1 MFITE
6 MDVHGNCVRAEDPP
20 HDPPA
25 ATTTTTHTRRR
36 SSTGSDVSCSSTG
49 EESFATAR
57 NSLQRQS
64 TSSGGGSGLGISGQH
79 NNTNNQLQEQQQQRR
94 ASVPRMMGSR
104 STITA
109 AAAAQGADGNWPGG
123 IIRQMDFRVESREL
137 DQLDAELRRRT
148 QYLPREGRWTVS
160 GDHEAIRELTN
171 FLRNVT
177 PPPSNLMSVPSPTT
191 TTLSS
196 MSSIRRRKAG
206 TKTGAL
212 MKMVRLFRRNSSK
225 KQKKLLRRPSSR
237 AKRTAGS
244 PPGLKRSPA
253 RRGRRPPRIK
263 LPDTAVAGRTV
274 DGHRHIAISIP
285 IEHAHLGPES
295 RYGFPSP
302 VMGRARSR
310 SMSSADTPSPKVYD
324 DIYYNTRPLAAFVT
338 EPHVGTQLGPLV
350 EERESLSSRSWEKVS
365 SNGSGQGEAAIA
377 RKVRLASRNTFGT
390 VHEEQSRPNTS
401 SGGMLLQASPPRTSD
416 ESGEP
421 GTPTRTSDEMR
432 ARARRQTLA
441 ALAGGA
447 GSAGGPPTRPATG
460 GGFGSSQRPL
470 SAHSFRSFAASSPSR
485 VYYPTRKSSLHPSGA
500 VAVETARRPRTM
512 SNTTGGTNYSRDSSR
527 DQTLQESIFS
537 ERSYLESL
545 DTVDTGNLK
554 EDFYHSPVLLSEA
567 ALGRRFEGS
576 DVIEFEPRSSV
587 DSQRRRSSDHRQ
599 SIGSHFSTG
608 SRDKRSSGSSRASAV
623 AKGKQRES
631 YEGPVVVRPG
641 NRHGGGNGGVGGST
655 GMVGK
660 HQGEIADMPISGRAE
675 KRYSGGSTA
684 SANAIFGKGEPA
696 PAVVTREFAAAVA
709 PGAQQQ
715 AEEVLDQSIP
725 TTPGRRSK
733 FVEDLAEF
741 PLPDD
746 RGENLQVQHVQD
758 QQQAQTDG
766 EPKGKEKEIQD
777 READPP
783 SIELQQATPTESK
796 AGSKFSDS
804 PSRRRRSSAR
814 RKDEAEL
821 QSSPGSALAVPVERS
836 RSREKRKDKAKQ
848 QEQTSPV
855 QLVEEIKRPVTPDGQ
870 GTEAKNT
877 SPIPSPKERR
887 DRRKSILLSRK
898 ERVAELR
905 AALEK
910 PGSQPSDLVLE
921 RKLSNASSSSSG
933 STLRTA
939 RLNRKRDSFPYAPA
953 LLSPMPQKTASK
965 DLSFTGVLTVADVQ
979 PSSPTNVELVR
990 KVSLAL
996 SVSSPTT
1003 VATFVKTSPIPP
1015 YQSIGSVTPPDSPAD
1030 SLPLQSPESQFS
1042 IVEAQGTPLRHP
1054 PPSTTKDRVTRRRS
1068 GRTSP
1073 SSSNGRRS
1081 PAIAQESSPIRPKT
1095 AGKGAIPSRKPFFEG
1110 PSPQTSL
1117 DRDESNA
1124 GPSTAQGKSILK
1136 MSRSEIFD
1144 RYDALREKQTRDM
1157 ERRIRRLE
1165 RHGDYWLSSM
1175 MPILN
1180 DMSHALKS
1188 AVDGLEHVEKRKGR
1202 EEVDIRARTAAR
1214 YDDGRQSRTALR
1226 AMEAEESAPR
1236 GRRHREQRDIMPIPP
1251 LLSEDSFDPD
1261 ESIVHHSSPLS
1272 SRRRS
1277 DIPQGRP
1284 RLYLHDDATLDPG
1297 RGYHYPTAELGRP
1310 SINSGGARS
1319 FSMNNISRRRSP
1331 ATPLTVEPQAYSG
1344 STTMVDNFSTARGN
1358 LSARPSSKR
1367 ASTSPNFHEDLIIE
1381 ADRLARLERISEQ
1394 IDAEIRR
1401 FPLVPKTS
1409 SSSPLEMRRS
1419 YGSSSRYNLGAY
1431 EPTRRRQT
1439 SHLSS
1444 EDSEESLQTYQGTD
1458 VDMGLMEEHWSR
1470 QRGGGGGGNGA
1481 PGAASRGS
1489 RHRRTRTDS
1498 FDTIEPLMRELQFTG
1513 SRVSME
1519 SPRSED
1525 MGDNEVRKMKEG
1537 PGPRAVVGFGAFSM

>member
-1 MFITE
+1 
-6 MDVHGNCVRAEDPP
+6 MDAHGNCVRAEDPP
-20 HDPPA
+20 PDPP
-25 ATTTTTHTRRR
+25 TTHTRRR
-36 SSTGSDVSCSSTG
+36 SSTGSNVSCSSTG

-79 NNTNNQLQEQQQQRR
+79 NNSNNQLQQQRR

-109 AAAAQGADGNWPGG
+109 AAAAQGVDENWPGG
-123 IIRQMDFRVESREL
+123 IIRQMDFQVESREL

-225 KQKKLLRRPSSR
+225 KQKKLLRKPSSR
-237 AKRTAGS
+237 AKRTPGS

-253 RRGRRPPRIK
+253 KRGRRPPRIK

-302 VMGRARSR
+302 IMGRARSR

-338 EPHVGTQLGPLV
+338 EPHIGTQLGPLV

-377 RKVRLASRNTFGT
+377 RKVKLASRNTFGT

-401 SGGMLLQASPPRTSD
+401 SGGVLLQASPPRTSD

-421 GTPTRTSDEMR
+421 RTPTRTSDEMR

-441 ALAGGA
+441 ALAG
-447 GSAGGPPTRPATG
+447 SAGGPPTRPATG
-460 GGFGSSQRPL
+460 AGFGSSQRPL

-500 VAVETARRPRTM
+500 AAVETARRPRTM

-545 DTVDTGNLK
+545 DTVDTGNLN
-554 EDFYHSPVLLSEA
+554 EDTHHSPVLLSEA

-641 NRHGGGNGGVGGST
+641 NRHSGGGSTT
-655 GMVGK
+655 GMVGR
-660 HQGEIADMPISGRAE
+660 QSEIAEMPISGRAD
-675 KRYSGGSTA
+675 KRYSGGSTT
-684 SANAIFGKGEPA
+684 SANAIFGKSELA
-696 PAVVTREFAAAVA
+696 PAVVTRESAAAVA
-709 PGAQQQ
+709 PGASQQQ
-715 AEEVLDQSIP
+715 EAEEVLEQSMP

-741 PLPDD
+741 PIPDD
-746 RGENLQVQHVQD
+746 RGENIQVQSAQN
-758 QQQAQTDG
+758 QQPASTDG

-777 READPP
+777 RESDPP

-796 AGSKFSDS
+796 AESRFSDS
-804 PSRRRRSSAR
+804 PSRRRRSSAK

-821 QSSPGSALAVPVERS
+821 RSSPGSALAVPLERS
-836 RSREKRKDKAKQ
+836 RSREKRKDKTKQ

-855 QLVEEIKRPVTPDGQ
+855 QLVEEIKRPGTPDGQ

-939 RLNRKRDSFPYAPA
+939 RLNRKRDSFPYAPS

-965 DLSFTGVLTVADVQ
+965 DLTLTGVLTVADVQ

-1003 VATFVKTSPIPP
+1003 AATFVKTSPIPP

-1042 IVEAQGTPLRHP
+1042 SAVEAQSTPLRHP
-1054 PPSTTKDRVTRRRS
+1054 PPSPTKGRITRRRS

-1073 SSSNGRRS
+1073 SSSSGRRS
-1081 PAIAQESSPIRPKT
+1081 PVIALENSPIRPKT

-1117 DRDESNA
+1117 DREESTA
-1124 GPSTAQGKSILK
+1124 GPSTGQSKSILK

-1188 AVDGLEHVEKRKGR
+1188 AVDGLEHVEKRKAR
-1202 EEVDIRARTAAR
+1202 EEVDNRARTATR
-1214 YDDGRQSRTALR
+1214 YDDGRQSRTAVR
-1226 AMEAEESAPR
+1226 AMEAEESASR
-1236 GRRHREQRDIMPIPP
+1236 GRRRREQRDSIPIPR
-1251 LLSEDSFDPD
+1251 LLSDDSFDPD

-1272 SRRRS
+1272 SRRQS

-1297 RGYHYPTAELGRP
+1297 RGYHYPTAELGR
-1310 SINSGGARS
+1310 SSTNSGGARS

-1344 STTMVDNFSTARGN
+1344 STTMVDTFSNARGN
-1358 LSARPSSKR
+1358 LFARPSSKR
-1367 ASTSPNFHEDLIIE
+1367 ASTSPNFHEDLSIE

-1409 SSSPLEMRRS
+1409 IPLESRRS
-1419 YGSSSRYNLGAY
+1419 YGSSSRHNSGAY
-1431 EPTRRRQT
+1431 EPTRRRATNQT
-1439 SHLSS
+1439 LSS

-1458 VDMGLMEEHWSR
+1458 ADMSFMEEHWSR
-1470 QRGGGGGGNGA
+1470 QRGGGSGG
-1481 PGAASRGS
+1481 PGASRGF
-1489 RHRRTRTDS
+1489 RHRRARTDS
-1498 FDTIEPLMRELQFTG
+1498 FDTIEPLMRELQLTG

>member
-6 MDVHGNCVRAEDPP
+6 MDAHGNSVRAEGSPP
-20 HDPPA
+20 DLVPPPT
-25 ATTTTTHTRRR
+25 TTTTTHTRRR

-79 NNTNNQLQEQQQQRR
+79 HNNNQLQQQQRR

-109 AAAAQGADGNWPGG
+109 AAAAQGADENWPGG
-123 IIRQMDFRVESREL
+123 IMRQMDFRVESREL

-237 AKRTAGS
+237 AKRNSGS
-244 PPGLKRSPA
+244 PTGLKRSLA
-253 RRGRRPPRIK
+253 KRGRRPPRIK

-285 IEHAHLGPES
+285 IEHAHLGPDS

-324 DIYYNTRPLAAFVT
+324 DIYYNTRPLAAFVA

-401 SGGMLLQASPPRTSD
+401 SGGMLFQASPPRTSD

-421 GTPTRTSDEMR
+421 RTPTRTSDEMR

-441 ALAGGA
+441 ALAGTG
-447 GSAGGPPTRPATG
+447 GGGGGGPPTRPATG
-460 GGFGSSQRPL
+460 GVFGGGSQRPL

-500 VAVETARRPRTM
+500 AAVETARRPRTM

-554 EDFYHSPVLLSEA
+554 EDFHHSPVLLSEA

-587 DSQRRRSSDHRQ
+587 DSQRRRSTDHRQ

-608 SRDKRSSGSSRASAV
+608 SRDKRSSGSSRASAA

-641 NRHGGGNGGVGGST
+641 NRHSGGSGGGLT
-655 GMVGK
+655 IGMVGK
-660 HQGEIADMPISGRAE
+660 QSEIAEMPISRGGE

-684 SANAIFGKGEPA
+684 SANAIFGKSELA
-696 PAVVTREFAAAVA
+696 PAVVTHESAAAVA
-709 PGAQQQ
+709 PAASKQQQ
-715 AEEVLDQSIP
+715 TGVVLDQTEP

-733 FVEDLAEF
+733 FVEDLVEASQS
-741 PLPDD
+741 DGK
-746 RGENLQVQHVQD
+746 GENASLQHVQD
-758 QQQAQTDG
+758 QQQAQTED
-766 EPKGKEKEIQD
+766 EPKGKEQEIQD
-777 READPP
+777 REPDPP
-783 SIELQQATPTESK
+783 SIELEQATPTESR
-796 AGSKFSDS
+796 AGQSFSDS
-804 PSRRRRSSAR
+804 PSRRRRSGAR
-814 RKDEAEL
+814 RKDETEL
-821 QSSPGSALAVPVERS
+821 QSSPGGALTVPLERS
-836 RSREKRKDKAKQ
+836 RSREKRKNKTKQ
-848 QEQTSPV
+848 QEQQTSPV
-855 QLVEEIKRPVTPDGQ
+855 QLVEEIKRPGTPDGQ
-870 GTEAKNT
+870 GTESKNT

-887 DRRKSILLSRK
+887 DRRKFILLSRK

-905 AALEK
+905 AALDK

-953 LLSPMPQKTASK
+953 LLSPMPQKIASK
-965 DLSFTGVLTVADVQ
+965 NLSFTGVLTVADVQ
-979 PSSPTNVELVR
+979 PSSPTDVELVR

-1042 IVEAQGTPLRHP
+1042 VVEAQSTPLRHP
-1054 PPSTTKDRVTRRRS
+1054 PPSPTKGRITRRRS

-1073 SSSNGRRS
+1073 NSPSGRRS
-1081 PAIAQESSPIRPKT
+1081 PVIAQENSPIRPKT
-1095 AGKGAIPSRKPFFEG
+1095 AGKGAMPSRKPFFEG
-1110 PSPQTSL
+1110 PSPQSSL
-1117 DRDESNA
+1117 DRDESIV

-1188 AVDGLEHVEKRKGR
+1188 AVDGLEYVEKRKGK
-1202 EEVDIRARTAAR
+1202 EEVDSRDRTAATR
-1214 YDDGRQSRTALR
+1214 YDDGRQSRIALR
-1226 AMEAEESAPR
+1226 SLETEEPAPR
-1236 GRRHREQRDIMPIPP
+1236 GRRGREQRDIIPIPP
-1251 LLSEDSFDPD
+1251 MRSEDSFDPD
-1261 ESIVHHSSPLS
+1261 ESIVQHPSPLS

-1284 RLYLHDDATLDPG
+1284 RLYLHDDATLDPS
-1297 RGYHYPTAELGRP
+1297 RGYHYPTAELGR
-1310 SINSGGARS
+1310 SSTNSGGARS
-1319 FSMNNISRRRSP
+1319 FSMNNISRHRSP
-1331 ATPLTVEPQAYSG
+1331 ATPLTGDPQAYSG

-1367 ASTSPNFHEDLIIE
+1367 ASTSPNFREDLIME
-1381 ADRLARLERISEQ
+1381 ADRLARLERVSEQ

-1401 FPLVPKTS
+1401 FPLVPKAS
-1409 SSSPLEMRRS
+1409 SRS
-1419 YGSSSRYNLGAY
+1419 YGSSNRHNFGAY
-1431 EPTRRRQT
+1431 EPSRRRQT
-1439 SHLSS
+1439 SRLSS

-1458 VDMGLMEEHWSR
+1458 VDMSLMEEHWGR
-1470 QRGGGGGGNGA
+1470 QRGGGGGGNGG
-1481 PGAASRGS
+1481 PGASRGS

-1513 SRVSME
+1513 SRISME

-1525 MGDNEVRKMKEG
+1525 IGDNEVRKMKEG

>member
-6 MDVHGNCVRAEDPP
+6 MDAHGNCARAEDPV
-20 HDPPA
+20 DP
-25 ATTTTTHTRRR
+25 TTHTRRR
-36 SSTGSDVSCSSTG
+36 SSTGGSDVSCSSTG

-64 TSSGGGSGLGISGQH
+64 SSSGGGSGLGITGHHQIS
-79 NNTNNQLQEQQQQRR
+79 NNQRR

-109 AAAAQGADGNWPGG
+109 AAAAQDAGNWPGG
-123 IIRQMDFRVESREL
+123 IMRQMDFRVDSREL

-206 TKTGAL
+206 TKTGTL
-212 MKMVRLFRRNSSK
+212 MKMVRLFRRSSK
-225 KQKKLLRRPSSR
+225 KKQQKKLLRRPSSR
-237 AKRTAGS
+237 MKRGSAS

-253 RRGRRPPRIK
+253 KRGRRPPRIK
-263 LPDTAVAGRTV
+263 LPDTAVAGRTI

-295 RYGFPSP
+295 SRYGSPSP
-302 VMGRARSR
+302 VIGRARSR

-338 EPHVGTQLGPLV
+338 EPHIGTQLGPLV

-401 SGGMLLQASPPRTSD
+401 SGMLFQGASPPRTSD

-421 GTPTRTSDEMR
+421 RTPTRTSDEMR

-441 ALAGGA
+441 ALAGGG
-447 GSAGGPPTRPATG
+447 GSGGGPPTRPATG
-460 GGFGSSQRPL
+460 GVGSQRPL

-485 VYYPTRKSSLHPSGA
+485 VYYPARKSSLHTSGA
-500 VAVETARRPRTM
+500 AVEMARRPRTM

-554 EDFYHSPVLLSEA
+554 EEFRHSPILLSEA
-567 ALGRRFEGS
+567 ALARRFEGS

-587 DSQRRRSSDHRQ
+587 DSQRRRSSDNRQ

-641 NRHGGGNGGVGGST
+641 NRHSGGS
-655 GMVGK
+655 
-660 HQGEIADMPISGRAE
+660 ADMGKQTVISDRPVSRKAE
-675 KRYSGGSTA
+675 KRYSGGSTT
-684 SANAIFGKGEPA
+684 SANAILGKSEPA
-696 PAVVTREFAAAVA
+696 PAVVTRESAAAVA
-709 PGAQQQ
+709 PAAQQQ
-715 AEEVLDQSIP
+715 EAEVVLHQSRP
-725 TTPGRRSK
+725 TTPATGRRSK
-733 FVEDLAEF
+733 FVEDLAEASQ
-741 PLPDD
+741 PDD
-746 RGENLQVQHVQD
+746 QGENAQIQGVQD
-758 QQQAQTDG
+758 QQEVETDV
-766 EPKGKEKEIQD
+766 EPKGKEKDIQD
-777 READPP
+777 REIDPP
-783 SIELQQATPTESK
+783 SIELQQATPTEVK
-796 AGSKFSDS
+796 AGQKFTDS
-804 PSRRRRSSAR
+804 PSRRQRTTSRRS
-814 RKDEAEL
+814 KDEVGL
-821 QSSPGSALAVPVERS
+821 QSSAGDALAVPLERS

-855 QLVEEIKRPVTPDGQ
+855 QLVEEIKRPGTPDGAK
-870 GTEAKNT
+870 TEAKNT

-953 LLSPMPQKTASK
+953 VLSPMTQRIPPK

-979 PSSPTNVELVR
+979 PSTPTDVELVR
-990 KVSLAL
+990 KASLAL

-1015 YQSIGSVTPPDSPAD
+1015 YRSIGSVTPPDSPAD
-1030 SLPLQSPESQFS
+1030 SLPLHSPESQFS
-1042 IVEAQGTPLRHP
+1042 IVEPQGTTLRHP
-1054 PPSTTKDRVTRRRS
+1054 PPSPTTKGRITRRRS

-1073 SSSNGRRS
+1073 SSSSGRRS
-1081 PAIAQESSPIRPKT
+1081 PVIAQESSPIRPKT
-1095 AGKGAIPSRKPFFEG
+1095 AGKGTIPSRKPFFEG
-1110 PSPQTSL
+1110 PSPQTSTE
-1117 DRDESNA
+1117 RDDSNA

-1144 RYDALREKQTRDM
+1144 RYEALREKQTRDM

-1180 DMSHALKS
+1180 DVSHALRS
-1188 AVDGLEHVEKRKGR
+1188 AVDGLEHVDRRNGR
-1202 EEVDIRARTAAR
+1202 EDVDRARTPATR
-1214 YDDGRQSRTALR
+1214 YNDGRQSRTANR
-1226 AMEAEESAPR
+1226 SVEVDPETR
-1236 GRRHREQRDIMPIPP
+1236 GRRRRERDTMPP
-1251 LLSEDSFDPD
+1251 LISEDSFDPD

-1272 SRRRS
+1272 PRRRS
-1277 DIPQGRP
+1277 EIPQGRP
-1284 RLYLHDDATLDPG
+1284 RLYLHDDATLGPG
-1297 RGYHYPTAELGRP
+1297 QDYYPHAER
-1310 SINSGGARS
+1310 SSTNSRGARS
-1319 FSMNNISRRRSP
+1319 FSMNNISRHRSP
-1331 ATPLTVEPQAYSG
+1331 ATPLTVEQQAYSG

-1358 LSARPSSKR
+1358 ISARPSSKR
-1367 ASTSPNFHEDLIIE
+1367 ASTSPNFHEDLVME
-1381 ADRLARLERISEQ
+1381 AERLARLERISEQ

-1401 FPLVPKTS
+1401 FPLVVSPKTT
-1409 SSSPLEMRRS
+1409 SSSPLAARRS
-1419 YGSSSRYNLGAY
+1419 YGSSRHNNSNNFAAAY
-1431 EPTRRRQT
+1431 EPTRRRQ
-1439 SHLSS
+1439 SQHLSS

-1458 VDMGLMEEHWSR
+1458 VDMSLMEEHWSR
-1470 QRGGGGGGNGA
+1470 QRGGSNGMS
-1481 PGAASRGS
+1481 GAGANRRSS
-1489 RHRRTRTDS
+1489 HHHRTRTDS
-1498 FDTIEPLMRELQFTG
+1498 FDTIEPLMRELQFSG
-1513 SRVSME
+1513 SRISME
-1519 SPRSED
+1519 SPSVED
-1525 MGDNEVRKMKEG
+1525 MGDNEVRKMREG